1 MKNKTGFTLIEL
13 LVVFAIIGILFA
25 TVAANFNTSKSRARD
40 ALRESDIKQYQT
52 QLEVFANTQSSQLY
66 PSRITTAVDITSLC
80 TTLGISATC
89 PTDPQA
95 PTYIYSYIS
104 NGTGF
109 PNNNASQ
116 YILWAHLE
124 ATSNY
129 FVICSNGKTGTSA
142 TAPTI
147 LPCPI

>member
-1 MKNKTGFTLIEL
+1 MKKNKYRVLSTKYSAFTLIEL

-89 PTDPQA
+89 PTDPRCA
-95 PTYIYSYIS
+95 WES
-104 NGTGF
+104 NGCALRRFRPDAGGGSD
-109 PNNNASQ
+109 PDHDSDPRRN
-116 YILWAHLE
+116 
-124 ATSNY
+124 
-129 FVICSNGKTGTSA
+129 
-142 TAPTI
+142 
-147 LPCPI
+147 